1 MGSSRPLGEVQVPL
15 LQAQS
20 AAQAPGTAMPAAP
33 VPVAS
38 PSDLAA
44 AKRLIAQVNGRHDIQ
59 TAFAD
64 APKPDPKTM
73 AFWHKVGDA
82 IAGFF
87 HAVGDV
93 FAPIAPALPYLLYG
107 LAILIVV
114 LLLSPVVRLFISTRF
129 ERLFQR
135 HHLVADAP
143 WRPSRAA
150 VAALLSEIDAL
161 AERGEYDEAVHLLL
175 VRSVADIN
183 AFRPDLVRPHYS
195 ARDILI
201 HPLLPEA
208 ARPAFRAIVQWVE
221 KSYFAGLRVGQ
232 AGFDAC
238 RAAYMDFLRAEGL
251 A

>member
-1 MGSSRPLGEVQVPL
+1 M
-15 LQAQS
+15 QAQS
-20 AAQAPGTAMPAAP
+20 AAQASGAATAAAP
-33 VPVAS
+33 PAGM
-38 PSDLAA
+38 PQASDLAA
-44 AKRLIAQVNGRHDIQ
+44 AKRLIAQVNAKHDLQ
-59 TAFAD
+59 TAFAT
-64 APKPDPKTM
+64 APQPDKKSLE
-73 AFWHKVGDA
+73 FWHKVFEALGN
-82 IAGFF
+82 FF
-87 HAVGDV
+87 HGVGQV
-93 FAPIAPALPYLLYG
+93 FSPLAPVLPWLLYG
-107 LAILIVV
+107 LGAFIIF
-114 LLLSPVVRLFISTRF
+114 LLLSPVVRLFITTRF

-135 HHLVADAP
+135 HHLVADEP

-150 VAALLSEIDAL
+150 VAALLTEIDAL

-195 ARDILI
+195 ARDILS

-221 KSYFAGLRVGQ
+221 KSYFAGLRVGK

-238 RAAYMDFLRAEGL
+238 RAAYMDFVRAEGL

>member
-1 MGSSRPLGEVQVPL
+1 MPPLP
-15 LQAQS
+15 APS
-20 AAQAPGTAMPAAP
+20 AAQASSAAAP
-33 VPVAS
+33 P
-38 PSDLAA
+38 PTGGDLSAA
-44 AKRLIAQVNGRHDIQ
+44 RQLIAKVNARHDLQ
-59 TAFAD
+59 TAFTD
-64 APKPDPKTM
+64 APQPDKKTLE
-73 AFWHKVGDA
+73 FWHRVFEA
-82 IAGFF
+82 IGGFF
-87 HAVGDV
+87 HVVGQV
-93 FAPIAPALPYLLYG
+93 FAPIAPALPWLLYA
-107 LAILIVV
+107 LAIAVVV
-114 LLLSPVVRLFISTRF
+114 LVLSPVVRLFITTRF

-135 HHLVADAP
+135 HHLVADEP

-150 VAALLSEIDAL
+150 VAALLEEIDAL

-238 RAAYMDFLRAEGL
+238 RAAYMDFVRAEGL

>member
-1 MGSSRPLGEVQVPL
+1 M
-15 LQAQS
+15 S
-20 AAQAPGTAMPAAP
+20 AAPQVGAPTA
-33 VPVAS
+33 
-38 PSDLAA
+38 SDLAA
-44 AKRLIAQVNGRHDIQ
+44 AKRLIAQVNAHHDLQ
-59 TAFAD
+59 TAFAG
-64 APKPDPKTM
+64 APEPDKRSLE
-73 AFWHKVGDA
+73 FWHKVFDA
-82 IAGFF
+82 VGGFF
-87 HAVGDV
+87 HAVGEV
-93 FAPIAPALPYLLYG
+93 FSPIAPILPYLLYG
-107 LAILIVV
+107 VGIAIVV
-114 LLLSPVVRLFISTRF
+114 LLLSPVVRLFITTRF

-135 HHLVADAP
+135 HHLVADEP

-161 AERGEYDEAVHLLL
+161 AEKGDYDEAVHLLL

-195 ARDILI
+195 ARDILS

-221 KSYFAGLRVGQ
+221 KSYFAGLRVGR

-238 RAAYMDFLRAEGL
+238 RAAYMEFVRAEGL